1 MQSQPSRLPL
11 WGLTFAGGLGLQ
23 TTNHDGEIIIV
34 YSSSICPALKNAAD
48 GWVAAAS
55 RPLMLLTAADAGAAA
70 ASSVTCRSVI
80 IMDGGWLELLHLV
93 Q

>member
-1 MQSQPSRLPL
+1 MQLMAGLLQP
-11 WGLTFAGGLGLQ
+11 A
-23 TTNHDGEIIIV
+23 
-34 YSSSICPALKNAAD
+34 
-48 GWVAAAS
+48 
-55 RPLMLLTAADAGAAA
+55 RPMMLLTAADAGAAA